1 MMRGGESQG
10 RARPAGGV
18 TSHERRDPYSGI
30 NVTNIGMAAARLKWG
45 FVWLLGRSRGGRNFA
60 VFPDDVFIVSYPRS
74 GNTWTRFLIANSIYQ
89 EEPVTFANI
98 EQKIPDVYKN
108 TRRHLQRT
116 PRPRVLKSHEYFDP
130 RYKKVIYIVRDPRDV
145 AVSYYHF
152 DRKRKKFEDGY
163 PLERYIARFIAGE
176 VDDYGSWKENVAS
189 WLAAR
194 QGTDSFLL
202 LRYEDMLEETAGELA
217 KVASFLGIER
227 SPAQLARAVELS
239 SADRMRDLEEKQ
251 AGIWVNTRKTRKD
264 IPFVRAA
271 TSGGWRSSLPQNFV
285 AAIESAWGPLMESLG
300 YELVTPTG
308 RTARVPG
315 QNAGPAMGTDTT
327 PPLMVFRGQK

>member
-1 MMRGGESQG
+1 MTSL
-10 RARPAGGV
+10 GV
-18 TSHERRDPYSGI
+18 
-30 NVTNIGMAAARLKWG
+30 AAARLKWG
-45 FVWLLGRSRGGRNFA
+45 FVWLLGRSRGGRNFP

-74 GNTWTRFLIANSIYQ
+74 GNTWTRFLIANLIYE
-89 EEPVTFANI
+89 EEPVTFANV
-98 EQKIPDVYKN
+98 ERKIPDVYKN
-108 TRRHLQRT
+108 TRNQLLRT
-116 PRPRVLKSHEYFDP
+116 RRPRILKSHEYFDP

-152 DRKRKKFEDGY
+152 ARKYKKIEDGY

-202 LRYEDMLEETAGELA
+202 LRYEDMLENTAGELV

-227 SPAQLARAVELS
+227 SPEQVARAVELS
-239 SADRMRDLEEKQ
+239 SADRMRDLEQKQ
-251 AGIWVNTRKTRKD
+251 AGIWVNTKKTRKD

-271 TSGGWRSSLPQNFV
+271 SSGGWRSSLPENLV
-285 AAIESAWGPLMESLG
+285 AAMESAWGPWMESLG
-300 YELVTPTG
+300 YELVTPMG
-308 RTARVPG
+308 RAVLVPG
-315 QNAGPAMGTDTT
+315 QGASPTLGADAT
-327 PPLMVFRGQK
+327 PPVRVSRGQEQEL